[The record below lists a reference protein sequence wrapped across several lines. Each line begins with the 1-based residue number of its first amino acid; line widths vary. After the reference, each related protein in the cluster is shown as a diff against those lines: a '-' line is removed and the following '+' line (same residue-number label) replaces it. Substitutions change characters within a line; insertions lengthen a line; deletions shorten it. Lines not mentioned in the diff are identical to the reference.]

1 MNKLILVA
9 STMLDNNAR
18 STILRRLMRFSTRV
32 DFPREKRERNA
43 NEKNSLVPLS
53 IIERRVFG

>member
-32 DFPREKRERNA
+32 DFPREKRER
-43 NEKNSLVPLS
+43 EETRTRKILS
-53 IIERRVFG
+53 CH